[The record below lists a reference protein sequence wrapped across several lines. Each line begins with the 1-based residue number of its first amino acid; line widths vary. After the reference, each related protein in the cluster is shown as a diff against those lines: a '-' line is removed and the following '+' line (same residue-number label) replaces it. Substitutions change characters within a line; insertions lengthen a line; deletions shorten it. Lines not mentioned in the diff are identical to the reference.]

1 MSRGLVILSHGLE
14 SGPQATKV
22 AAMAEAARALGW
34 DELRP
39 DYRDLDATQDVR
51 RLDARIAR
59 MLSHAPADD
68 RPLVLAGSSMGAF
81 ISALGSLERRPRGL
95 FLLAPPVRI
104 PGYPRELDAAPV
116 PLAVVHGWD
125 DELIPAADVVAFAR
139 ARRAALHLVD
149 DSHRLTAH
157 VDIIARWFGEWL
169 ERL

>member
-34 DELRP
+34 DEVRP

-51 RLDARIAR
+51 RIDDRIAR

-68 RPLVLAGSSMGAF
+68 VPLVLAGSSMGAF
-81 ISALGSLERRPRGL
+81 ASALGSLVRRPRGL
-95 FLLAPPVRI
+95 YLLAPPIRI
-104 PGYPRELDAAPV
+104 PGYARVLDAAPV
-116 PLAVVHGWD
+116 PTVVVHGWG
-125 DELIPAADVVAFAR
+125 DELIPAADVVAFAH
-139 ARRAALHLVD
+139 ARRAALHVVD
-149 DSHRLTAH
+149 DDHRLTAH
-157 VDIIARWFGEWL
+157 VDVIARWFAEWL